1 MTPDR
6 LTRPSVGLIPT
17 MPQHV
22 DGETIEPSVS
32 VPIATAQRLAATA
45 TPEPEL
51 DPDGVRSRV
60 GVRFEHRAQGRSLA
74 VQLIDPLE
82 IGGHERAR
90 GVLARLEARL
100 QRGNGDLLELE
111 RRGELPGGPTD
122 PGRKPGEPPGRG
134 QHHAAHCGMLEKH
147 AAVHRPIAHGGL
159 LVEMTGWGNG
169 AKLAATR
176 DSRPAMQQIIGGQS
190 DVGKLR
196 RIAVKHARDAFGD
209 AAAVD
214 RQWRDLRYL
223 ARPDVTAAWAEYEH
237 FLALLEAAGVDPL
250 RLPPDD
256 TVGLD
261 SLYARDVSIVC
272 DQGVILC
279 NMGKPQRRTEP
290 AAQEAAFRAAG
301 IPIRGRITGD
311 GTVEGGDVCW
321 IDERTLAVGRGYRTN
336 DAGIRQLRDLVQDCV
351 DEVVVVP
358 LPHWHGPEDV
368 FHLMSIVSP
377 IDRDLF
383 LVYSPLMPVPFREA
397 LISRG
402 IELLEIPDAEFAT
415 LGCNVL
421 AVAPREVLM
430 VAGNLETRARL
441 ERAGVTVHEF
451 AAREICPKGGGGP
464 TCLTRP
470 LTRDRG

>member
-1 MTPDR
+1 
-6 LTRPSVGLIPT
+6 
-17 MPQHV
+17 
-22 DGETIEPSVS
+22 
-32 VPIATAQRLAATA
+32 
-45 TPEPEL
+45 
-51 DPDGVRSRV
+51 
-60 GVRFEHRAQGRSLA
+60 
-74 VQLIDPLE
+74 
-82 IGGHERAR
+82 
-90 GVLARLEARL
+90 
-100 QRGNGDLLELE
+100 
-111 RRGELPGGPTD
+111 
-122 PGRKPGEPPGRG
+122 
-134 QHHAAHCGMLEKH
+134 
-147 AAVHRPIAHGGL
+147 
-159 LVEMTGWGNG
+159 
-169 AKLAATR
+169 
-176 DSRPAMQQIIGGQS
+176 MQQMIGGQS

-196 RIAVKHARDAFGD
+196 RVAVKHARDAFGD
-209 AAAVD
+209 AVAVD

-237 FLALLEAAGVDPL
+237 FLALLEAAGVDTL

-272 DQGVILC
+272 DRGVILC

-301 IPIRGRITGD
+301 IPIWGRIAGD

-336 DAGIRQLRDLVQDCV
+336 DAGIRQLRELVRGCV

-358 LPHWHGPEDV
+358 LPHWRGPEDV

-377 IDRDLF
+377 IDRHLF
-383 LVYSPLMPVPFREA
+383 LVYAPLIPVPFREA
-397 LISRG
+397 LLARG
-402 IELLEIPDAEFAT
+402 IELVEVAEPEFQT

-421 AVAPREVLM
+421 ALAPREVLM
-430 VAGNLETRARL
+430 VTGNRETRARL
-441 ERAGVTVHEF
+441 ERAGVTVREF
-451 AAREICPKGGGGP
+451 AGREICLKGGGGP

>member
-1 MTPDR
+1 
-6 LTRPSVGLIPT
+6 
-17 MPQHV
+17 MPQ
-22 DGETIEPSVS
+22 
-32 VPIATAQRLAATA
+32 
-45 TPEPEL
+45 
-51 DPDGVRSRV
+51 
-60 GVRFEHRAQGRSLA
+60 
-74 VQLIDPLE
+74 
-82 IGGHERAR
+82 
-90 GVLARLEARL
+90 
-100 QRGNGDLLELE
+100 
-111 RRGELPGGPTD
+111 
-122 PGRKPGEPPGRG
+122 
-134 QHHAAHCGMLEKH
+134 M
-147 AAVHRPIAHGGL
+147 
-159 LVEMTGWGNG
+159 
-169 AKLAATR
+169 
-176 DSRPAMQQIIGGQS
+176 IGGQS

-196 RIAVKHARDAFGD
+196 RVAVKHARDAFGD
-209 AAAVD
+209 AVAVD

-272 DQGVILC
+272 DRGVILC

-301 IPIRGRITGD
+301 IPIWGRITGD

-336 DAGIRQLRDLVQDCV
+336 DAGIRQLRELVRGCV

-358 LPHWHGPEDV
+358 LPHWRGPEDV

-377 IDRDLF
+377 IDRHLF
-383 LVYSPLMPVPFREA
+383 LVYAPLIPVPFREA
-397 LISRG
+397 LLARG
-402 IELLEIPDAEFAT
+402 IELVEVAEPEFQT

-421 AVAPREVLM
+421 ALAPREVLM
-430 VAGNLETRARL
+430 VTGNRETRARL
-441 ERAGVTVHEF
+441 ERTGVTVREF
-451 AAREICPKGGGGP
+451 AGREICLKGGGGP

>member
-1 MTPDR
+1 
-6 LTRPSVGLIPT
+6 
-17 MPQHV
+17 
-22 DGETIEPSVS
+22 
-32 VPIATAQRLAATA
+32 
-45 TPEPEL
+45 
-51 DPDGVRSRV
+51 
-60 GVRFEHRAQGRSLA
+60 
-74 VQLIDPLE
+74 
-82 IGGHERAR
+82 
-90 GVLARLEARL
+90 
-100 QRGNGDLLELE
+100 
-111 RRGELPGGPTD
+111 
-122 PGRKPGEPPGRG
+122 
-134 QHHAAHCGMLEKH
+134 
-147 AAVHRPIAHGGL
+147 
-159 LVEMTGWGNG
+159 
-169 AKLAATR
+169 
-176 DSRPAMQQIIGGQS
+176 MQQIIGGQS

-196 RIAVKHARDAFGD
+196 RVAVKHAHDAFGD
-209 AAAVD
+209 AVAVD
-214 RQWRDLRYL
+214 RQWRNLRYL

-237 FLALLEAAGVDPL
+237 FLALLEAAGIDTL

-272 DQGVILC
+272 DRGVILC

-336 DAGIRQLRDLVQDCV
+336 DAGIRQLRELVRGCV

-358 LPHWHGPEDV
+358 LPHWRGPEDV

-377 IDRDLF
+377 VDRDLF
-383 LVYSPLMPVPFREA
+383 LVYAPLMPVPFREA
-397 LISRG
+397 LMSRG
-402 IELLEIPDAEFAT
+402 IELVEVAEPEFET

-421 AVAPREVLM
+421 ALAPREVLM
-430 VAGNLETRARL
+430 VTGNRETRARL
-441 ERAGVTVHEF
+441 ERAGVTVREF
-451 AAREICPKGGGGP
+451 AGREICLKGGGGP

>member
-1 MTPDR
+1 
-6 LTRPSVGLIPT
+6 
-17 MPQHV
+17 
-22 DGETIEPSVS
+22 
-32 VPIATAQRLAATA
+32 
-45 TPEPEL
+45 
-51 DPDGVRSRV
+51 
-60 GVRFEHRAQGRSLA
+60 
-74 VQLIDPLE
+74 
-82 IGGHERAR
+82 
-90 GVLARLEARL
+90 
-100 QRGNGDLLELE
+100 
-111 RRGELPGGPTD
+111 
-122 PGRKPGEPPGRG
+122 
-134 QHHAAHCGMLEKH
+134 
-147 AAVHRPIAHGGL
+147 
-159 LVEMTGWGNG
+159 
-169 AKLAATR
+169 
-176 DSRPAMQQIIGGQS
+176 MQQMIGGQS

-196 RIAVKHARDAFGD
+196 RVAVKHARDAFGD
-209 AAAVD
+209 AVAVD

-237 FLALLEAAGVDPL
+237 FLALLEAAGVDTL

-272 DQGVILC
+272 DRGVILC

-301 IPIRGRITGD
+301 IPIWGRITGD

-336 DAGIRQLRDLVQDCV
+336 DAGIRQLRELVRGCV

-358 LPHWHGPEDV
+358 LPHWRGPEDV

-377 IDRDLF
+377 IDRHLF
-383 LVYSPLMPVPFREA
+383 LVYAPLIPVPFREA
-397 LISRG
+397 LLARG
-402 IELLEIPDAEFAT
+402 IELVEVAEPEFQT

-421 AVAPREVLM
+421 ALAPREVLM
-430 VAGNLETRARL
+430 VTGNRETRARL
-441 ERAGVTVHEF
+441 ERAGVTVREF
-451 AAREICPKGGGGP
+451 AGREICLKGGGGP